1 MAGRSFPPTLRRCW
15 GATLAV
21 VVFQAQHWAFCGLRS
36 EDASMEQRSVSR
48 DASFNF
54 QRLRKLKK
62 TRPFPKPAG
71 PPAWQPPKRAPPPTA
86 EEVMT
91 MEFLEKINL
100 CEEASEARKL
110 LREMREKDLPPVM
123 YAYHGALAV
132 CANATAWQDAKE
144 LLQEME
150 KDRLTPD
157 HTAYHYTMDAGR
169 RGSGAPVDFAESL
182 FKEMQMRGMMPTS
195 DSYTKVIHAYLEQGN
210 EEAAT
215 TFFRE
220 AVRQGL
226 LQIWTNGGVFLQ
238 LYAVPKTLGWEV
250 VSRTFTA

>member
-1 MAGRSFPPTLRRCW
+1 
-15 GATLAV
+15 
-21 VVFQAQHWAFCGLRS
+21 
-36 EDASMEQRSVSR
+36 
-48 DASFNF
+48 
-54 QRLRKLKK
+54 
-62 TRPFPKPAG
+62 
-71 PPAWQPPKRAPPPTA
+71 
-86 EEVMT
+86 

-100 CEEASEARKL
+100 CEEAPEARKL

-123 YAYHGALAV
+123 YAYHSALAV

-157 HTAYHYTMDAGR
+157 HTAYHFTMDAGR
-169 RGSGAPVDFAESL
+169 VPSGAPVDFAEGL

-195 DSYTKVIHAYLEQGN
+195 DSYTKVILAYLQQGN
-210 EEAAT
+210 EKAAEN
-215 TFFRE
+215 FFRE

-238 LYAVPKTLGWEV
+238 LYDYPTEVAVFILRLAISDRAKDLVGRKAGK
-250 VSRTFTA
+250 RTIHVLTRQPEMPRNLPGQGLLESTVMGVLAEFGIKGRVEPSDFGRIRIRGEELERYGCELEGVPMKKKVRAR